1 MDFLKYENQDQK
13 SERNR
18 TLNVV
23 DVWIFNIYS
32 SNGSLS
38 FETLITQV
46 DVDLW
51 IFEIQYINPNQV
63 RGGGRS
69 APRLEK
75 PYIPLEPKVRL
86 TSNQAVN
93 LSLSVTVTLKKKLA
107 FYVPR
112 FNSDGPRKS
121 AVSHFQIAKF

>member
-1 MDFLKYENQDQK
+1 MVRFDLLFVLGLLTVSGFTDIFI
-13 SERNR
+13 
-18 TLNVV
+18 NV
-23 DVWIFNIYS
+23 
-32 SNGSLS
+32 L
-38 FETLITQV
+38 TLIR
-46 DVDLW
+46 W
-51 IFEIQYINPNQV
+51 
-63 RGGGRS
+63 GGGRS
-69 APRLEK
+69 AHRLEK